1 MPHKG
6 MCDRGDA
13 WHRDCQRNH
22 MRRRDRPGQ
31 SRRRGDIRRSAIPR
45 GRTNRQRDMN
55 TPQHIGA
62 GQAGARLAVT
72 FLLLLALGAA
82 PTQPPP
88 AKPPTPAS
96 KPGAGSTS
104 FKPEEIEQLVSQI
117 ALYPDSL
124 ISQVLMAST
133 YPLEVVQAERWMNEN
148 KELKGDA
155 QTAALEKKSWDPS
168 VKSLIAFPQVLTM
181 MSKQLEWTTKLGDAF
196 IADQKAVMAAVQ
208 KLRAKAQATG
218 NLKTT
223 AEQKVTVQKAE
234 QPQVV
239 VVDGSPPPPAQV
251 IVIEPTNPQVVY
263 VPAYNPSVVYGPWP
277 YPYYPPPAPYYPPG
291 YVASNLVSFGAG
303 VAVGAAWGYAW
314 GGCNWNH
321 GDVDVDVNRNA
332 NFNRNINRE
341 NYQANIQKRTGN
353 AQVGQF
359 QHDPAHRQ
367 GVSYRDQATA
377 NKYGGAGAADAA
389 KARDNYRGRAEAG
402 RQDIARGGAADY
414 RGDARTAG
422 ARSSGS
428 FDTGRAGGLSDSGR
442 AGGTGAGAGGARTSQ
457 SPSRGSSAGSSAFS
471 GVNQGGSAARSSSS
485 RGDASRSS
493 APSRSYSAPSR
504 SSGGGG
510 ASRGGGGGGRGGG
523 GRGGGRR

>member
-1 MPHKG
+1 
-6 MCDRGDA
+6 
-13 WHRDCQRNH
+13 
-22 MRRRDRPGQ
+22 
-31 SRRRGDIRRSAIPR
+31 
-45 GRTNRQRDMN
+45 MN
-55 TPQHIGA
+55 TNHQLDA
-62 GQAGARLAVT
+62 GQAGVRLAVSI
-72 FLLLLALGAA
+72 LLLLALGAA
-82 PTQPPP
+82 PTQSP
-88 AKPPTPAS
+88 AAKTATPATR
-96 KPGAGSTS
+96 PAAGATS
-104 FKPEEIEQLVSQI
+104 FKPEEIEQIVSQI

-155 QTAALEKKSWDPS
+155 LTAALEKKAWDPS

-208 KLRAKAQATG
+208 RLRAKAQATG
-218 NLKTT
+218 NLKSTS
-223 AEQKVTVQKAE
+223 EQKVTVQKVE
-234 QPQVV
+234 QPQIVV
-239 VVDGSPPPPAQV
+239 VEGSPPPPAQV

-277 YPYYPPPAPYYPPG
+277 YPYYPPPAPYDPPG

-321 GDVDVDVNRNA
+321 GDVDVDVDRNA

-341 NYQANIQKRTGN
+341 NYRADVQKRTGS
-353 AQVGQF
+353 AQAGQF

-377 NKYGGAGAADAA
+377 NKYGGVGASDAA
-389 KARDNYRGRAEAG
+389 KARDSYRGRAVSG

-414 RGDARTAG
+414 RGEARTAG
-422 ARSSGS
+422 AKTPGGA
-428 FDTGRAGGLSDSGR
+428 DTGRAGGVGDSGR
-442 AGGTGAGAGGARTSQ
+442 AGGASGARTSQ
-457 SPSRGSSAGSSAFS
+457 GPSRSTSSAGSTAFS
-471 GVNQGGSAARSSSS
+471 GVNQGGAAARSSSS

-504 SSGGGG
+504 SSSGGGGGG
-510 ASRGGGGGGRGGG
+510 ASRGGGGGGGRGGG